1 MNIQAFF
8 SQLDN
13 YFNTGKIAEAEPFM
27 LNQLAA
33 ANQEND
39 SNASVVIMNELIGF
53 YRAQKRHEDS
63 VRVTE
68 QALAFC
74 RQLGT
79 EGTLEFATTLLNG
92 ATAYRFAGQPQKA
105 MELFNQCEAIYNE
118 KLTPGDYHFAGLYNN
133 ISSACV
139 DLGQTE
145 RAMEYLKGAAN
156 IVDRMPER
164 YYEAATTHANLAAM
178 HSSLQNWSSAA
189 DEMKTACDILRG
201 KSDVADMYEEF
212 TALES
217 AFRQR
222 I

>member
-13 YFNTGKIAEAEPFM
+13 YFNTGKIAEAEPF
-27 LNQLAA
+27 
-33 ANQEND
+33 NQEND

-118 KLTPGDYHFAGLYNN
+118 KLTPGDYHFAGLFGG
-133 ISSACV
+133 SA
-139 DLGQTE
+139 GT
-145 RAMEYLKGAAN
+145 R
-156 IVDRMPER
+156 
-164 YYEAATTHANLAAM
+164 
-178 HSSLQNWSSAA
+178 
-189 DEMKTACDILRG
+189 
-201 KSDVADMYEEF
+201 
-212 TALES
+212 
-217 AFRQR
+217 
-222 I
+222 